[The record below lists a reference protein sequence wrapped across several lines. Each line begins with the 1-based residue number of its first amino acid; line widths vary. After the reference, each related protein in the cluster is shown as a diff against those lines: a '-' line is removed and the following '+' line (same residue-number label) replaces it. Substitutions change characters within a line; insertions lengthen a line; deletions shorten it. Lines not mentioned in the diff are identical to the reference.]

1 MSKKKLYTLDELK
14 NMKEKDISEKEIKT
28 NTEDSKKRMIF
39 MYFVPVILLI
49 GVAVVYL
56 ITSIHWLLIPFAIL
70 LLITLFGWDG
80 SDRVCP
86 KCKKFN
92 SVKWI
97 STKNLVR
104 KTTIT
109 KTNKVTKKAKN
120 VEKKKNFRRVH
131 GKCIHCGYDFE
142 KDKNRL
148 L

>member
-1 MSKKKLYTLDELK
+1 MSKRKLYTLDELK
-14 NMKEKDISEKEIKT
+14 NMKEKNISQKEIDANTKESKT
-28 NTEDSKKRMIF
+28 YMVC
-39 MYFVPVILLI
+39 MYVVPAAILVC
-49 GVAVVYL
+49 VAVAYL
-56 ITSIHWLLIPFAIL
+56 ITSQHLLLIPFAIL
-70 LLITLFGWDG
+70 LLIALFGWDG

-92 SVKWI
+92 GVKWI

-109 KTNKVTKKAKN
+109 KKKKT

-148 L
+148 F